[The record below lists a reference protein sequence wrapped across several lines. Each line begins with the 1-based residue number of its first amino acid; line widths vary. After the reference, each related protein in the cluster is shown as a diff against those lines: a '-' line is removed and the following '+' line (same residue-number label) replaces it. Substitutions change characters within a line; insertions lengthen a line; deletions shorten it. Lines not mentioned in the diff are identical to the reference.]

1 MFLEMG
7 LSSHKIK
14 NFQEGTFWAWKAKK
28 TYSEKILI
36 FWKME
41 LSYPKLKNIY
51 IFFPKQVFIYFRKEL
66 ASSKLKELLIKLI
79 YTLTKTP
86 WGEI

>member
-1 MFLEMG
+1 
-7 LSSHKIK
+7 
-14 NFQEGTFWAWKAKK
+14 
-28 TYSEKILI
+28 
-36 FWKME
+36 ME

-86 WGEI
+86 